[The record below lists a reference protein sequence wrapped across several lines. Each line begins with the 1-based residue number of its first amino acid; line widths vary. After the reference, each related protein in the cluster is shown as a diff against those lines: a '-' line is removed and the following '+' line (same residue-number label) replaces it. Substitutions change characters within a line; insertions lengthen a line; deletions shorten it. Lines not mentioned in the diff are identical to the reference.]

1 MTIPLEKAKEISDE
15 KIQPSYKES
24 EDEKFEDD
32 HLLVDEE
39 NKVESEEEAEPA
51 GNPVIL
57 FVEDS
62 PDVRSYV
69 NDLLKPDYKVL
80 LAERAEQG
88 IELALQN
95 MPDLILSDLMMP
107 GMDGIEF
114 CHRIKSDWQTS
125 HIPFNSFN
133 CKSNRGK

>member
-1 MTIPLEKAKEISDE
+1 MKRIKLNQKET
-15 KIQPSYKES
+15 
-24 EDEKFEDD
+24 
-32 HLLVDEE
+32 
-39 NKVESEEEAEPA
+39 EPA

-80 LAERAEQG
+80 LAERAEEG
-88 IELALQN
+88 IKLALEN

-114 CHRIKSDWQTS
+114 CHRIKTDWQTS
-125 HIPFNSFN
+125 HIPCNTSN
-133 CKSNRGK
+133 CKSNRRK